1 MTSSLRPRSLRRTIA
16 AAAVVAIAACQQQ
29 SAPPDGADAAA
40 SREAPAA
47 TTADRAAPA
56 PPPVT
61 GPGIGPDP
69 ALPEPFATES
79 AVRFADVVG
88 WPQGAAP
95 RAAEGFT
102 VNAFARDLQIPRWPY
117 VLPNGDVLVSQAR
130 FTDPQGVPPELLKE
144 LEEAGMTG
152 GSPNTITLLRDA
164 DGDGAAEVRETF
176 AEGLSQPFGMLLLD
190 DWLYVA
196 NTDALRRWRFREGQ
210 TRLEGPGEK
219 VLDLPA
225 GGYNNHWTRNVVATP
240 DGSTL
245 YVSVGSATN
254 VDEEGV
260 DVKDERRAAILR
272 VAPDGS
278 GMRVFASGLRNPNGM
293 DFEPSTGVLWTVV
306 NERDGLG
313 DDLVPDYLTSVREGA
328 FYGWPYAYWGPHP
341 DPRKAEERPDLV
353 EKSVP
358 PDYGLGAHTA
368 SLGLLFD
375 DAVSFPEPFEGGAF
389 VAQHGSWNR
398 AVFNGYRVL
407 FVPFEG
413 GRPSGPPLE
422 LLGGFVPEG
431 QGTEVYGRPV
441 GLAALPDGSLLV
453 ADDAAGVLWRVAP
466 NAGAAA
472 ASGAAAAAGAGRPD
486 TAAE

>member
-1 MTSSLRPRSLRRTIA
+1 MTCIQAFRSAFVA
-16 AAAVVAIAACQQQ
+16 AGLAALAACQQQ
-29 SAPPDGADAAA
+29 PAPQDSGGDSGSREIDAATPPTA
-40 SREAPAA
+40 ERGAVQAA
-47 TTADRAAPA
+47 A
-56 PPPVT
+56 VT

-69 ALPEPFATES
+69 VLPEPFATES
-79 AVRFADVVG
+79 AVRFSDVVG
-88 WPQGAAP
+88 WPEGVAP
-95 RAAEGFT
+95 RAPEGFT
-102 VNAFARDLQIPRWPY
+102 VTAFARDLEIPRWPY

-164 DGDGAAEVRETF
+164 DGDGVAEVRETF
-176 AEGLSQPFGMLLLD
+176 AEGLAQPFGMLLLEGS
-190 DWLYVA
+190 LYVA
-196 NTDALRRWRFREGQ
+196 STDALTRWPYREGQ
-210 TRLEGPGEK
+210 TRLEGSGEK

-225 GGYNNHWTRNVVATP
+225 GGYNNHWTRNVVAAP
-240 DGSTL
+240 DGAKL

-254 VDEEGV
+254 VDEEGI
-260 DVKDERRAAILR
+260 DVKDERRAAILEA
-272 VAPDGS
+272 APDGS
-278 GMRVFASGLRNPNGM
+278 GMRVFAAGLRNPNGM
-293 DFEPSTGVLWTVV
+293 DFEPSTGELWTVV

-328 FYGWPYAYWGPHP
+328 FYGWPYAYWGRNP

-353 EKSVP
+353 EASIA

-375 DAVSFPEPFEGGAF
+375 DEVSFPEPFEGGAF

-398 AVFNGYRVL
+398 STFNGYRVL

-422 LLGGFVPEG
+422 LLGGFFPEG
-431 QGTEVYGRPV
+431 GGTEVYGRPV

-453 ADDAAGVLWRVAP
+453 ADDAAGVLWRMSAAT
-466 NAGAAA
+466 AGR
-472 ASGAAAAAGAGRPD
+472 AAAAGTD
-486 TAAE
+486 